1 MKRARQRAGM
11 GTLLAVLGLIAIGAA
26 SAQVDGQLSEEAI
39 EELRETIRFGIDEEV
54 VSVLERLES
63 AEEGSL
69 NEALMTRYAES
80 FSASLRRRIME
91 YFARTA
97 YPEAAGVALET
108 VRNFR
113 GSDGQ
118 LVVAA
123 LRLLQ
128 NEDVPLPE
136 GTEEA
141 LIEAT
146 ERGAAT
152 VARSAIRTLAAR
164 EITAGE
170 STLLAK
176 IRDRR
181 TDQATREQAI
191 LALGDVGSDEAVGT
205 LLSVAQDAQGGSLYR
220 GYAIQS
226 LGRIGAEAAEQ
237 PLRQLMSAG
246 DAIVRSYATQALLEM
261 GVEDSRAVLSGAL
274 RDSLPQTRLNAL
286 SWIREHEVSELS
298 DAVRY
303 KVTKD
308 PDPRVRAEAMQTLGA
323 LKGSEYEELLAEIA
337 TSRSRPMDDR
347 MSAMRTMIEE
357 SPSEAEEAFLEPL
370 REDIAEGRGTAFARP
385 LAQVLAET
393 GDGEVGRL
401 YEALLLEG
409 EGDLRLYALAG
420 IERREITGVNA
431 TLRNLRDAGGLH
443 PAALQSI
450 NRILGPPEEEP
461 EGAEEAE
468 DAAEEEGETD

>member
-1 MKRARQRAGM
+1 MSRRMRTLVRAV
-11 GTLLAVLGLIAIGAA
+11 LAVIVLLSGAG
-26 SAQVDGQLSEEAI
+26 SAGAQLNEEAR
-39 EELRETIRFGIDEEV
+39 EELRDTIRFGIDEEV
-54 VSVLERLES
+54 VSVLERLEN
-63 AEEGSL
+63 AEEDAL

-80 FSASLRRRIME
+80 FSASLRRQILE

-97 YPEAAGVALET
+97 YADAAGIALET

-128 NEDVPLPE
+128 NEEVPLPE
-136 GTEEA
+136 GAEEA
-141 LIEAT
+141 LIQAT
-146 ERGAAT
+146 ERGSAT
-152 VARSAIRTLAAR
+152 VARTAIRTLAAR
-164 EITAGE
+164 EVTAAE
-170 STLLAK
+170 ETLLAK

-226 LGRIGAEAAEQ
+226 LGRIGTEEAEQ

-246 DAIVRSYATQALLEM
+246 DAIVRSYATQALLDM
-261 GVEDSRAVLSGAL
+261 GVEDSDAVLSGAL

-286 SWIREHEVSELS
+286 SWIRENEVAALS

-303 KVTKD
+303 KVTND
-308 PDPRVRAEAMQTLGA
+308 PDARVRAEAMRTLGA
-323 LKGSEYEELLAEIA
+323 LEGGEYQELLAEIA

-357 SPSEAEEAFLEPL
+357 SPAEAEEAFLEPL
-370 REDIAEGRGTAFARP
+370 KEDMAEGPGTAFARP

-393 GDGEVGRL
+393 GNGEVGRL

-431 TLRNLRDAGGLH
+431 TLRNLRSAGGLH

-450 NRILGPPEEEP
+450 NRILGPPEEE
-461 EGAEEAE
+461 G
-468 DAAEEEGETD
+468 AAEEESAPEEEGTAD